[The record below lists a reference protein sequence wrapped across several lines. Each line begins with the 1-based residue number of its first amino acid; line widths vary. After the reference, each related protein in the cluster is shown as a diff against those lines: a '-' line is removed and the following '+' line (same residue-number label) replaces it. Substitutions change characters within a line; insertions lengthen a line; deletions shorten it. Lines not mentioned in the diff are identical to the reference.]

1 MKITINDNSTEPIYY
16 QIYQQIKEHID
27 NHKIK
32 PGEQLPTERE
42 LNKSLGVS
50 RITIRKAIKD
60 LVSEG
65 FCYNKRGKGIFVSR
79 GKIPL
84 ELDNLMGMANH
95 IGFLK
100 LELNTKVILKR
111 VIKANTQ
118 LAEKLKVEKKSKVLY
133 LKRLRVIN
141 NEPLVIENTHL
152 SLNRMQGLEKF
163 NFEGS
168 LYNIIRENY
177 DLFPYRSRGTIIHRL
192 ANEENAKLLNIPLN
206 YPVTEKQAVIY
217 DKNNIPIEFV
227 KNYYRSNRFRFF
239 YNSFF
244 QKIV

>member
-1 MKITINDNSTEPIYY
+1 MKITISDNSTEPIYY
-16 QIYQQIKEHID
+16 QIYQQIKEHIY
-27 NHKIK
+27 NNKIK
-32 PGEQLPTERE
+32 LGEQLPTERE
-42 LNKSLGVS
+42 LNRSLGVS
-50 RITIRKAIKD
+50 RNTIRKAIQD

-65 FCYNKRGKGIFVSR
+65 FCYKKRGKGIFVSG

-84 ELDNLMGMANH
+84 ELENLRGVANH
-95 IGFLK
+95 IESLK
-100 LELNTKVILKR
+100 LELSTKVILKR

-133 LKRLRVIN
+133 LKRLRIVN
-141 NEPLVIENTHL
+141 NEPLIIENTYL
-152 SLNRMQGLEKF
+152 SLNRIQGLEKF
-163 NFEGS
+163 NFKGS
-168 LYNIIRENY
+168 LYNIIGENY
-177 DLFPYRSRGTIIHRL
+177 NLFPYRSRGTIIHRL

-227 KNYYRSNRFRFF
+227 KNYYRSNRFRFI